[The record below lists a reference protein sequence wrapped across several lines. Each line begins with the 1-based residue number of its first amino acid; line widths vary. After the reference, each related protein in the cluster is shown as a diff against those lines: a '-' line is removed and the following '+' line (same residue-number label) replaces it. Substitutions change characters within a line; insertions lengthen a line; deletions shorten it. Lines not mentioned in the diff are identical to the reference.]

1 MKLKPR
7 SHQEF
12 AAAKMT
18 GRDEYALFCE
28 QGTGKTY
35 MILANAERLFEQ
47 GQITALLVVSPKGV
61 HTNWA
66 NREIPKLLSV
76 DYICAVYKPKVRY
89 FVRAYDE
96 MMQSSR
102 LRILCI
108 NIDAAVT
115 NNGAKVCIDFLKN
128 NRAMMVVDESQRIKN
143 PSAGRTKAITS
154 LGALAAIRR
163 ITTGTAATN
172 SPADV
177 FSQFQFLKRGL
188 LGTNSYRAF
197 VSEYT
202 ELLPATHP
210 LVQHIREENPRLRV
224 DPQIAVKDE
233 LGNPIYRNL
242 DQLHALMSP
251 HSYRVKKSECLDLP
265 EKIYRVMEFE
275 MSPRHRDVYD
285 SLKEDLRIELEEGEL
300 TTIKKLALG
309 TKLQQITSGFM
320 IVHNEP
326 TPIYDSNPRME
337 LFKEIVQDLEGQF
350 IVWAKFTH
358 EIQQI
363 LAELDAMK
371 IRCAGYWGDVNDKDR
386 ETAVDGFQSGEIRA
400 LVGVAKA
407 GGVGLTLT
415 NAEDVIYYSN
425 DFSLE
430 DRMQSEDRCHRD
442 GTTHHVTYTDI
453 VAPNTIDERIAGA
466 LATKTNMAAAIMG
479 EISDD

>member
-1 MKLKPR
+1 MKLEPR
-7 SHQEF
+7 AHQKK
-12 AAAKMT
+12 AHDLTK
-18 GRDEYALFCE
+18 GRDAYALFCE

-35 MILANAERLFEQ
+35 MVLADAERLYEQ
-47 GQITALLVVSPKGV
+47 GEITGLLVVSPKGV

-76 DYICAVYKPKVRY
+76 DYLCAVYKPKVKY
-89 FVRAYDE
+89 FLRAYDE
-96 MMQSSR
+96 MMMSSR

-115 NNGAKVCIDFLKN
+115 KNGAAVCVDFLKN

-143 PSAGRTKAITS
+143 PAAGRTKAITS
-154 LGALAAIRR
+154 LGALAAVRR
-163 ITTGTAATN
+163 IATGTAATN

-197 VSEYT
+197 VAEYT
-202 ELLPATHP
+202 ELLPPTHP

-224 DPQIAVKDE
+224 DPQIAAKDE

-242 DQLHALMSP
+242 DKLHALMEP
-251 HSYRVKKSECLDLP
+251 HSYRVQKSECLDLP
-265 EKIYRVMEFE
+265 EKIYRTMEFE
-275 MSPRHRDVYD
+275 MSPRHRQVYD
-285 SLKEDLRIELEEGEL
+285 ALKEDLRIELEEGEI

-309 TKLQQITSGFM
+309 TKLQQVTSGFM
-320 IVHNEP
+320 IIHDEP
-326 TPIYDSNPRME
+326 TPIYDKNPRME
-337 LFKEIVQDLEGQF
+337 LFKEIVKDLEGQF

-363 LAELDAMK
+363 IVELSSMN
-371 IRCAGYWGDVNDKDR
+371 ILCAGYWGEVNDKDR
-386 ETAVDGFQSGEIRA
+386 EAAVDGFQSGRIRA

-466 LATKTNMAAAIMG
+466 LATKGNMAAAIMG
-479 EISDD
+479 ELDD